1 MSHLIINFIRM
12 TNFSQAYEACRR
24 SQSCCV
30 RRSAGIDVHRALRGF
45 VPYLSNIH
53 ICNRNMCSACLH
65 YLVHALEI
73 SISLLFMQIYNIN
86 NLETYFLE
94 NVFCRSEDRSGGD
107 SCIEVI
113 VVEKRR
119 IRERG
124 IDLRLSMISA

>member
-1 MSHLIINFIRM
+1 M

-73 SISLLFMQIYNIN
+73 SVSLLFMQIYNIN
-86 NLETYFLE
+86 NLETYFL
-94 NVFCRSEDRSGGD
+94 FSEGAKIEAVEIPPLKLLSLRSGESG
-107 SCIEVI
+107 
-113 VVEKRR
+113 
-119 IRERG
+119 REG
-124 IDLRLSMISA
+124 